1 MCAPVAHHIGF
12 FLVLPRWTK
21 EREEDWITY
30 SIINR
35 KAFHEEPQK
44 VTLGIRNRVLHGWVE
59 GNSADRSWRKSLQ
72 KGTGTAP
79 HISLSERALTDAA
92 AATGLDT
99 KNAFDRV
106 KASMPSREKH
116 NGP

>member
-1 MCAPVAHHIGF
+1 MKSSWLVINVRSCGSRTHHIGF

-44 VTLGIRNRVLHGWVE
+44 ATLISELGVYETVFYMAEWRVTLLTEAGVSPSKEGLEPLHIYLFRNE
-59 GNSADRSWRKSLQ
+59 
-72 KGTGTAP
+72 P
-79 HISLSERALTDAA
+79 
-92 AATGLDT
+92 
-99 KNAFDRV
+99 
-106 KASMPSREKH
+106 
-116 NGP
+116 